1 MAKGKTDARTPIGLK
16 CSKCGK
22 MTRRHTEKNTKN
34 TIGHKYFKENKK
46 DYIFWSGFLILNY
59 KKLRQDNYF

>member
-1 MAKGKTDARTPIGLK
+1 MAKGADARTPIGLK

-34 TIGHKYFKENKK
+34 TTDKLEIKKYCPFCKSVQIFKETKIGK
-46 DYIFWSGFLILNY
+46 
-59 KKLRQDNYF
+59 

>member
-22 MTRRHTEKNTKN
+22 LTRRHTQKNTKN
-34 TIGHKYFKENKK
+34 TPERMEIKKYCPFCKSVQVFKETKIGK
-46 DYIFWSGFLILNY
+46 
-59 KKLRQDNYF
+59 

>member
-22 MTRRHTEKNTKN
+22 LTRRHTQKNTKN
-34 TIGHKYFKENKK
+34 TTDKLEIKKYCPFCKSVQVFKETKIGK
-46 DYIFWSGFLILNY
+46 
-59 KKLRQDNYF
+59 

>member
-22 MTRRHTEKNTKN
+22 MTRRHTQKNAKNTTDKLE
-34 TIGHKYFKENKK
+34 IKKYCPFCKSVQVFKETKIGK
-46 DYIFWSGFLILNY
+46 
-59 KKLRQDNYF
+59 

>member
-22 MTRRHTEKNTKN
+22 MTRRHTQKNTKN
-34 TIGHKYFKENKK
+34 TTDKLEIKKYFVNLYKFLKK
-46 DYIFWSGFLILNY
+46 QRLVSN
-59 KKLRQDNYF
+59 